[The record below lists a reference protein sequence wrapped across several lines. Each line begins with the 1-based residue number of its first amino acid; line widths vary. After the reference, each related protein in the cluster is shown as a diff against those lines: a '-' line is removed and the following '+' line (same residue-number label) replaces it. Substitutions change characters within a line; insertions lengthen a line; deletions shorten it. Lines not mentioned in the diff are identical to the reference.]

1 MVAEDGRTPVSQEF
15 MCHSNLDFDRER
27 HAGLFDLPIYHTDR
41 LFTLSQGQYEI
52 DLPDG
57 FGLPYYS
64 DEPFWL
70 TTQVLNLNPDET
82 VHRVRHKV
90 AIEYVVDGESAKGMK
105 PLFMT
110 SAWGLVLLEGED
122 GQFGMA
128 EAGEE
133 HEGCLPGEAASED
146 MRDDGQGRRFS
157 GHWVVPPG
165 RQVNRTR
172 VTTIMKLPYD
182 TTVHYIAVHLHPFA
196 ESLELIDLTD
206 EKSVFKSKV
215 AGAEGKIGIERVD
228 YFSSAEGIPLHA
240 DHEYELVSTYENT
253 TDENQDSMA
262 VMLLYL
268 LDKAFEKPRFTD
280 LSGF

>member
-1 MVAEDGRTPVSQEF
+1 MGMTMKMNNLRFAFKAAALSSVLGLLAIGPMTAGDPPAKRTYEVLSPVYTVDREYRSMMGPSNTAEILLPESESPELVWITGYRATMVAEDGRTPVSQEF

-27 HAGLFDLPIYHTDR
+27 HAGLFDLPVYHTDR

-110 SAWGLVLLEGED
+110 SAWG
-122 GQFGMA
+122 
-128 EAGEE
+128 
-133 HEGCLPGEAASED
+133 HTAA
-146 MRDDGQGRRFS
+146 
-157 GHWVVPPG
+157 
-165 RQVNRTR
+165 
-172 VTTIMKLPYD
+172 
-182 TTVHYIAVHLHPFA
+182 
-196 ESLELIDLTD
+196 
-206 EKSVFKSKV
+206 
-215 AGAEGKIGIERVD
+215 
-228 YFSSAEGIPLHA
+228 
-240 DHEYELVSTYENT
+240 
-253 TDENQDSMA
+253 
-262 VMLLYL
+262 
-268 LDKAFEKPRFTD
+268 
-280 LSGF
+280 